1 MITSFRRRWIA
12 AVLISSTIAPCM
24 IGETPQPEPHTF
36 LRNKLAFSASD
47 LTQLETGRII
57 VKLPK
62 TSETREVAAFAI
74 TRLDVPGDFFIDRV
88 RDIVKFKTGDNVLQ
102 IGKFSNPPR
111 IEDLAGL
118 TLDQSDIEALRRC
131 RVKSCE
137 LKMSATFIERLQA
150 IDWSRPD
157 HGTQVTVFVRAMLLE
172 HVRTYLKSGN
182 VGLGTYEDKSH
193 ALGLA
198 EEVSALLKPASYMY
212 GYLPEF
218 QRYLEGYPLSRPGSS
233 ARYEDFLY
241 WSKEDFGLKPVI
253 SLTHVTIYRPSADSE
268 SDAIIASKGIYAS
281 HYFEASLGL
290 TAFIRSRMS
299 EPSRS
304 YLIYVNR
311 SRTDALRGLFAGF
324 KHAMIGGRLRAGAEK
339 NMEMIKQKLE
349 AQYEKTASD
358 SITK

>member
-1 MITSFRRRWIA
+1 
-12 AVLISSTIAPCM
+12 L
-24 IGETPQPEPHTF
+24 HTF
-36 LRNKLAFSASD
+36 LRDKLAFSASD
-47 LTQLETGRII
+47 LARLDAGQII

-88 RDIVKFKTGDNVLQ
+88 RDIVEFKTGENVLQ
-102 IGKFSNPPR
+102 IGKSSDPPR

-131 RVKSCE
+131 RVKSCG
-137 LKMSATFIERLQA
+137 LKMSATFIKRLQA

-157 HGTQVTVFVRAMLLE
+157 HGKQVTVFVRAMLLE
-172 HVRTYLKSGN
+172 HVQTYLKSGN
-182 VGLGTYEDKSH
+182 IGLGTYEDKSH
-193 ALGLA
+193 PLGIA
-198 EEVSALLKPASYMY
+198 SEVSALLKPASYMY

-241 WSKEDFGLKPVI
+241 WSKDDFGLKPVI
-253 SLTHVTIYRPSADSE
+253 SVTHVIIYRPSADGG

-290 TAFIRSRMS
+290 TAFIRSHTS

-324 KHAMIGGRLRAGAEK
+324 KRTLIGGRLRAGAEK

-349 AQYEKTASD
+349 EQHEKTAADSSAKSD
-358 SITK
+358 KGHVR